1 MATSNNSFNSV
12 IEASLQQA
20 YSTLNNFANGDDF
33 VTKVQSIFG
42 TNFDAGNLEEIR
54 QQWVNSDFG
63 SLPAIEIRTGSEL
76 QGANAAY
83 ARSNNTIYVSQ
94 DFLNQNND
102 DPQAVTSVLLEEI
115 GHSVD
120 WHINTSDTPGD
131 EGALF
136 SATVLGQHLDA
147 STLDAISQ
155 EDDSNILTLDN
166 SSIVVEQSITTGTYS
181 DGIDFG
187 RYTFQAETADY
198 IEKFSGIKIEN
209 EYNYDSEDNLILKTG
224 YPGFEKTFFDE
235 GGLKAGIKLEGGSFD
250 AGFKAYAGLNLG
262 EIDFDLPLQ
271 ALLNASD
278 AEKKL
283 QFDFTTIFDA
293 KLDYNI
299 PSAYAVLDAVFDY
312 NIGSLS
318 ASASIAGAGIEQ
330 TIFGGLSGDFTHR
343 MVNINT
349 LNDPAIQVNLLPG
362 QVNFLAPSMSINT
375 ISLLGGLATFK
386 ASPLPNFNF
395 SRENSSTE
403 DQFSIKVSNQRP
415 LDPED
420 ITPGEPNPDP
430 SLPDELARL
439 TLNFDKLLAKIP
451 QLSFLAQ
458 SIETGP
464 FSVGYRLLP
473 IELTGIV
480 SAIYEL
486 EVGIRNTEPKIIA
499 GEILDLA
506 TPYSELD
513 ELLAKDLDND
523 SKIDVKFE
531 LNPDVFFKPSFALDL
546 ETQFNV
552 DIGRL
557 SAKVD
562 FGNTVFSNPLVK
574 NISASVNLIDLPE
587 IVIDELSSRID
598 IFKSDVSIPF
608 NDLYA
613 KFNGGVAPEFN
624 KISVQIPFNAIYPNV
639 GTAGDDVLSL
649 PESAGVE
656 NLYGEAGNDV
666 LYGNSYANRIMGAE
680 DNDSIY
686 GGTGNDSLYGEQGD
700 DILQGEAGN
709 NLLNGGIGIDTIS
722 YANSVSGVIVNI
734 DENNNYGHQQTAGIF
749 DLEPNFAMG
758 SGQALDG
765 FGSEDSIV
773 GVENIV
779 GSSFDDIL
787 IGNALDNAIEAG
799 AGNDLVVSSAGND
812 RLEGNG
818 GIDTV
823 SFRRDPNGVYVSLKD
838 GIATDGFGGQD
849 NISGLENVVGSGF
862 SDRIEGDDG
871 VNIITSGGGNDFV
884 DGLAGNDT
892 IYAGTGN
899 DEVHGGEDSDLL
911 YGETGNDKLFGET
924 GNDQLFGEAGSDTL
938 EGNEGE
944 DILDGGI
951 DSDLLYGNAGNDILY
966 GREGDDIID
975 GGSENDQLYGNEGND
990 KLYGQTGNDFIQGN
1004 AGEDYAEGGSGRDF
1018 IQGNEGEDILYGQ
1031 DGSDTIEGNAD
1042 DDFIDGGNGQDLLF
1056 GNTGDDRIYGQA
1068 GNDVIQGNENNDWLE
1083 GGDGQDIIDGGADDD
1098 DIYGQAGEDN
1108 LFGSQGQDYID
1119 GGDGKDTLFGGFD
1132 DDVLLGQAG
1141 DDTLNGNAGN
1151 DELFGGTG
1159 NDSLIGE
1166 IGDDLI
1172 DGGEGIDLVNYIN
1185 SPSGVIVNIDENS
1198 DYDNNTNQRF
1208 KEFVTAVNPS
1218 EYYTELERDFEI
1230 AAGTGKDGFGT
1241 TDALRNLEDII
1252 GTRFED
1258 ILIANEKDNRIWALE
1273 GNDLLIGNAGNDSFY
1288 GGEGIDI
1295 LSYRRDPNGVTV
1307 NLQTGD
1313 ATDGWGNQDKI
1324 ADIEN
1329 VAGSRHDDNITGD
1342 DTVNVITGDAGD
1354 ERIDGLDGNDQ
1365 LYGEFG
1371 NDLIYGGEGGDSIYG
1386 NQDRDTLYGEAGQ
1399 DYIRGGD
1406 ADDLI
1411 YAGSDDDTVAGDAG
1425 YGNDTIFGETG
1436 KDLLYGGA
1444 GDDFVYGG
1452 EDKDTIYGE
1461 GENDKLYG
1469 QGDTDLI
1476 YGGTGDDELSG
1487 GYEKDTLIGEA
1498 GNDTLAGD
1506 AGDDTLD
1513 AGTGNDYLYGG
1524 TGKDTLNAGLGND
1537 QLYGGEDADILLGD
1551 DGDDNLFGDAGDD
1564 TLDAA
1569 EGNDN
1574 LYGGDG
1580 KDILDAGIGNDQL
1593 WGGQDDDT
1601 LYAKAGDDNLFGEAG
1616 DDILDAAEGNDSLY
1630 GGDGKDILDAGIDND
1645 YLWGGQGDDT
1655 LSAQA
1660 GNDYLYGEN
1669 GDDIL
1674 DAGEGNDSLYGG
1686 DGKDILDA
1694 GIDNDYLWGGQDDDT
1709 LSAQAGDDYLFGENG
1724 DDILDAGEGND
1735 SLYGGDG

>member
-1 MATSNNSFNSV
+1 MATSNNSFNSA
-12 IEASLQQA
+12 IETSLKA
-20 YSTLNNFANGDDF
+20 VYATLNNFAKGDDF
-33 VTKVQSIFG
+33 VAKAQSIFG
-42 TNFDAGNLEEIR
+42 TNFDAGKLEEIR
-54 QQWVNSDFG
+54 QQWVNSDFT
-63 SLPAIEIRTGSEL
+63 SIPAIEIRTGSEL
-76 QGANAAY
+76 KGANAAY
-83 ARSNNTIYVSQ
+83 AGSNNTIYVSEN
-94 DFLNQNND
+94 FLTQNTNNL
-102 DPQAVTSVLLEEI
+102 QGITSVLLEEI

-120 WHINTSDTPGD
+120 WSINTYDTPGD
-131 EGALF
+131 EGAIF

-147 STLDAISQ
+147 STLDAIKQ
-155 EDDSNILTLDN
+155 EDDSNLLTLDN
-166 SSIVVEQSITTGTYS
+166 SSIVIEQSIDTTTYS
-181 DGIDFG
+181 DNLSFG
-187 RYTFQAETADY
+187 KFVFHSTTADY
-198 IEKFSGIKIEN
+198 LEKFLGLKIANSWESDPN
-209 EYNYDSEDNLILKTG
+209 DKDIFKLPYNYGSKSISYGVDLGISDADVGFKLDGGSIKTG
-224 YPGFEKTFFDE
+224 FEV
-235 GGLKAGIKLEGGSFD
+235 KAE
-250 AGFKAYAGLNLG
+250 YNLG
-262 EIDFDLPLQ
+262 ELHFDLPF
-271 ALLNASD
+271 ASKIT
-278 AEKKL
+278 ATANNTSNSSLE
-283 QFDFTTIFDA
+283 FDFSPNLDAIFKYIA
-293 KLDYNI
+293 PFVSANLRPVLDYNI
-299 PSAYAVLDAVFDY
+299 
-312 NIGSLS
+312 GQLS
-318 ASASIAGAGIEQ
+318 AFINAAGFEQSFQVFPSQEGQWGFDLIKLDTRKEKQIIDIPFLNTYAFISDRTSSDKESPFPGVIEADN
-330 TIFGGLSGDFTHR
+330 TNNKSPNDAKITENGGFALDLFGGIVSAEMNLPTFSSLA
-343 MVNINT
+343 NAKK
-349 LNDPAIQVNLLPG
+349 LNDEYAWEIKEETDILKANLAI
-362 QVNFLAPSMSINT
+362 
-375 ISLLGGLATFK
+375 
-386 ASPLPNFNF
+386 
-395 SRENSSTE
+395 
-403 DQFSIKVSNQRP
+403 
-415 LDPED
+415 
-420 ITPGEPNPDP
+420 
-430 SLPDELARL
+430 
-439 TLNFDKLLAKIP
+439 DKLLALWPK
-451 QLSFLAQ
+451 LKWAADERKNAFDFLGQ
-458 SIETGP
+458 SAYFNYEWRAMPINLIGEVKFGYD
-464 FSVGYRLLP
+464 FKVGLRD
-473 IELTGIV
+473 
-480 SAIYEL
+480 L
-486 EVGIRNTEPKIIA
+486 EPEII
-499 GEILDLA
+499 GG
-506 TPYSELD
+506 ELD
-513 ELLAKDLDND
+513 GKSNSFKEIDDLLNEDSNND
-523 SKIDVKFE
+523 SKVNLTLAFNPEMFLSTEAYLESTIKGEIDLVNVDFKVGVDALGGSVGFGTGFT
-531 LNPDVFFKPSFALDL
+531 LINGKDVPYLHGEFFKDK
-546 ETQFNV
+546 
-552 DIGRL
+552 DI
-557 SAKVD
+557 
-562 FGNTVFSNPLVK
+562 
-574 NISASVNLIDLPE
+574 
-587 IVIDELSSRID
+587 
-598 IFKSDVSIPF
+598 IFKGDAGIRF
-608 NDLYA
+608 NDLYRRITGSDPT
-613 KFNGGVAPEFN
+613 FNR
-624 KISVQIPFNAIYPNV
+624 ISIEIPFNTIFPNV
-639 GTAGDDVLSL
+639 GTAGDDILSL
-649 PESAGVE
+649 PESAGDE

-666 LYGNSYANRIMGAE
+666 LYGNSYANRILGAE

-686 GGTGNDSLYGEQGD
+686 GGLGSDSLHGEQGD
-700 DILQGEAGN
+700 DFLQGEAGN
-709 NLLNGGIGIDTIS
+709 DLLNGGIGIDTIS
-722 YANSVSGVIVNI
+722 YANSIGGVIVNI
-734 DENNNYGHQQTAGIF
+734 DENNNYRHQQTAGIF
-749 DLEPNFAMG
+749 DLEPNFAIG
-758 SGQALDG
+758 SGKALDR

-779 GSSFDDIL
+779 GSSFEDIL

-862 SDRIEGDDG
+862 GDRIEGDDG
-871 VNIITSGGGNDFV
+871 VNIITSGAGDDIV
-884 DGLAGNDT
+884 YALAGND
-892 IYAGTGN
+892 IVYAGTDN
-899 DEVHGGEDSDLL
+899 DEVYGGDGKDILL
-911 YGETGNDKLFGET
+911 
-924 GNDQLFGEAGSDTL
+924 GEAGSDTL

-975 GGSENDQLYGNEGND
+975 GGTENDLLYGEQGND
-990 KLYGQTGNDFIQGN
+990 KLYGQSGNDIIQGN
-1004 AGEDYAEGGSGRDF
+1004 TGEDYAEGGSGRDF

-1042 DDFIDGGNGQDLLF
+1042 DDFIDGGNGQDLLS

-1083 GGDGQDIIDGGADDD
+1083 GGDDQDIIDGGADDD

-1108 LFGSQGQDYID
+1108 LFGSQGKDYID

-1132 DDVLLGQAG
+1132 DDVLLSQAG

-1172 DGGEGIDLVNYIN
+1172 DGGEGVDLVNYIN

-1258 ILIANEKDNRIWALE
+1258 ILIGNEKDNRIWALE

-1307 NLQTGD
+1307 NLQTGN

-1354 ERIDGLDGNDQ
+1354 DRIDGLGGNDQ

-1406 ADDLI
+1406 ANDLI

-1487 GYEKDTLIGEA
+1487 GDEKDTLIGEA

-1537 QLYGGEDADILLGD
+1537 QLYGGDDADILLGD
-1551 DGDDNLFGDAGDD
+1551 DGDDNLFGEAGDD

-1660 GNDYLYGEN
+1660 GDDYLFGEN

-1694 GIDNDYLWGGQDDDT
+1694 GIDNDYLWGGQGDDT
-1709 LSAQAGDDYLFGENG
+1709 LSA
-1724 DDILDAGEGND
+1724 
-1735 SLYGGDG
+1735 